1 MILANKAYSQT
12 NVSDTLSIDIKN
24 AEKIFID
31 KNLSLLAAKYNVDA
45 NAMLVNQAQKWDN
58 PILMLDQNIYN
69 HVTKKYFDATNSGQT
84 YGQVQQLI
92 KLGGKRKAA
101 VAIAKDNLE
110 IAKLQLDDLLRNLR
124 YTLHTDLYNA
134 ANFLQAEK
142 LFADEINEMQKLT
155 FAIGEQVKV
164 GNAAMKDLLRVQAE
178 LFSVQNDALQNQ
190 KQLVAVEAEIRQLLL
205 LPENAFVKPAVSDS
219 LQNNLVEKINVA
231 DLFNEAKNNRP
242 DYKIQQT
249 QTLQQ
254 QHNLNLQRASEVPDL
269 TVGTEYDHNSNYISD
284 YWGLTLA
291 MPLPILNTNRNNVKA
306 AKNYLSEQQQNELQ
320 FEKNIATDVSS
331 AYIKLKNTIAL
342 NSSVNET
349 LGTKYDLMMR
359 NMIQNYQQRNISL
372 LELMDFFDTYKD
384 AKLKAL
390 QLLNDSHN
398 AVEDLNLSV
407 GKQVIGQ

>member
-1 MILANKAYSQT
+1 
-12 NVSDTLSIDIKN
+12 
-24 AEKIFID
+24 
-31 KNLSLLAAKYNVDA
+31 
-45 NAMLVNQAQKWDN
+45 
-58 PILMLDQNIYN
+58 
-69 HVTKKYFDATNSGQT
+69 
-84 YGQVQQLI
+84 
-92 KLGGKRKAA
+92 
-101 VAIAKDNLE
+101 
-110 IAKLQLDDLLRNLR
+110 
-124 YTLHTDLYNA
+124 
-134 ANFLQAEK
+134 
-142 LFADEINEMQKLT
+142 
-155 FAIGEQVKV
+155 
-164 GNAAMKDLLRVQAE
+164 MKDLLRVQAE

>member
-1 MILANKAYSQT
+1 MIKFQSLIAIICIMILANKAYSQT

-155 FAIGEQVKV
+155 SAIGEQVKV

-178 LFSVQNDALQNQ
+178 LFSVKNDALQNQ
-190 KQLVAVEAEIRQLLL
+190 KQLIAVEAEIRQLLL
-205 LPENAFVKPAVSDS
+205 LPENAFVKPVISDS

-254 QHNLNLQRASEVPDL
+254 QHNLNLQRAGEVPDL

-320 FEKNIATDVSS
+320 FEKNIATDISS

-342 NSSVNET
+342 NNSVNET
-349 LGTKYDLMMR
+349 LGTKYDKMM
-359 NMIQNYQQRNISL
+359 L
-372 LELMDFFDTYKD
+372 
-384 AKLKAL
+384 
-390 QLLNDSHN
+390 
-398 AVEDLNLSV
+398 
-407 GKQVIGQ
+407 